1 VFLTDGSRLEARAL
15 SWTPKRVTMRLYTEA
30 EIALPGEAVVRV
42 EVVGGRWT
50 WLSQLEPV
58 SFEHTP
64 YLSLSWPWHRDRSVL
79 GGPLRIGGVTFVRGV
94 GVHSQSRL
102 VYEIGDGFREFFSHI
117 GLDDTA
123 GPLGDVDIAV
133 RVDGETRY
141 RKQHIGI
148 SAPGAAAE
156 PIRVPLDGGN
166 RLELLVTFGR
176 HGDVQD
182 RFNWAGAALIR

>member
-1 VFLTDGSRLEARAL
+1 MVM
-15 SWTPKRVTMRLYTEA
+15 RVASY
-30 EIALPGEAVVRV
+30 P
-42 EVVGGRWT
+42 
-50 WLSQLEPV
+50 Q
-58 SFEHTP
+58 
-64 YLSLSWPWHRDRSVL
+64 
-79 GGPLRIGGVTFVRGV
+79 IGG
-94 GVHSQSRL
+94 
-102 VYEIGDGFREFFSHI
+102 EFREFFSHI

-123 GPLGDVDIAV
+123 GPLGDVDIEV

-141 RKQHIGI
+141 RRQHVGK

-156 PIRVPLDGGN
+156 PIRIPLDGSQ